1 MSIVQP
7 VDESGYPLQPCHRGA
22 LDGAAQSLA
31 ERWVKEQGAEK
42 NNDSIQR
49 NQPGADFDADDVSDE
64 AGVIFHLSF
73 LKIAVKGTK
82 AKRKTRIGVMSR
94 CHCHPSFPRI
104 RIIILS
110 DLRKLTADQ
119 PAQQALG
126 RWNTS
131 GIWSTAWHGRMQR
144 SKQLKPIQR
153 VHFVTDTDGWKE
165 VSTRE
170 RWQSL
175 LCFVQRPWAGIDQ
188 RRKIALK
195 VLGS

>member
-82 AKRKTRIGVMSR
+82 AKRKTRIGVISPIFSQNQS
-94 CHCHPSFPRI
+94 HYII
-104 RIIILS
+104 RPPEV
-110 DLRKLTADQ
+110 DCR
-119 PAQQALG
+119 PA
-126 RWNTS
+126 
-131 GIWSTAWHGRMQR
+131 STA
-144 SKQLKPIQR
+144 SA
-153 VHFVTDTDGWKE
+153 WKMEYIWYLVNSMAWKDAE
-165 VSTRE
+165 V
-170 RWQSL
+170 
-175 LCFVQRPWAGIDQ
+175 
-188 RRKIALK
+188 
-195 VLGS
+195 